1 MSHFVSW
8 DDHTVRDS
16 PYNSKVNVT
25 FDRASKKGSDNVFEK
40 MYQRYFKNWEITNV
54 IRE

>member
-8 DDHTVRDS
+8 DDHAVHDP
-16 PYNSKVNVT
+16 PYNNKGNVT
-25 FDRASKKGSDNVFEK
+25 FNRASKKGSDNVFEK
-40 MYQRYFKNWEITNV
+40 MYQRDFKNLQITNV

>member
-8 DDHTVRDS
+8 DDHTVHDS
-16 PYNSKVNVT
+16 PYNNKMNVT
-25 FDRASKKGSDNVFEK
+25 FNRASKKGSYNVFEK
-40 MYQRYFKNWEITNV
+40 MYQRELKNWEITNV